1 MLLKKNSHV
10 KIQTSELLERGNYG
24 IGTRFSDQH
33 AFQQGLVLIGQ
44 GIRALN

>member
-1 MLLKKNSHV
+1 MF
-10 KIQTSELLERGNYG
+10 ELLEGGNYG

-33 AFQQGLVLIGQ
+33 AFQQGLVLTGQ